1 MIKKRTLGQWTFTI
15 LNVVFLTLASAV
27 FILPILHVGFGSISE
42 PAQLLTHQGVILRP
56 LGFTLRGYEIVFE
69 NPNLVTSYLNTIF
82 YVVTGTAL
90 SLLLSAMGGYALSR
104 KKVLWKN
111 HIMLFIAFTML
122 FNGGLIPFYM
132 VVKGLNLIDTRL
144 AMILPTAVSAF
155 NLIIV
160 RTSMGEIPSSLE
172 ESAKIDGASHFTIL
186 FKIII
191 PLSKSILAVIVLFSA
206 VTNWNAWF
214 NARIFL
220 SKRSLFPLQ
229 LILREIL
236 IENDISK
243 VMQGSFE
250 FLGSEMYRQLVKYS
264 AIMVAIIPILCIYPF
279 LQRYFVKGVMIG
291 SIKG

>member
-1 MIKKRTLGQWTFTI
+1 MIKKRTLGQWVFTI
-15 LNVVFLTLASAV
+15 LNAVFLTLASAA
-27 FILPILHVGFGSISE
+27 FILPILHVAFGSVSQPE
-42 PAQLLTHQGVILRP
+42 QLLAHQGIILRP

-82 YVVTGTAL
+82 YVVTGTVIN
-90 SLLLSAMGGYALSR
+90 LLFSAMGGYALSR
-104 KKVLWKN
+104 KNLLWKN
-111 HIMLFIAFTML
+111 HIMLFIAFSML
-122 FNGGLIPFYM
+122 FSGGLIPFFM
-132 VVKGLNLIDTRL
+132 VVKTLNMIDTRW
-144 AMILPTAVSAF
+144 AMIIPTAVSAF

-160 RTSMGEIPSSLE
+160 RTSMAEIPSSLE
-172 ESAKIDGASHFTIL
+172 ESAKIDGAGHFTIL
-186 FKIII
+186 FRIVL
-191 PLSKSILAVIVLFSA
+191 PLSKAIMAVVALFSA
-206 VTNWNAWF
+206 VGHWNAWF

-220 SKRSLFPLQ
+220 SDRSLFPLQ

-264 AIMVAIIPILCIYPF
+264 TIMVAVIPILCIYPF

>member
-1 MIKKRTLGQWTFTI
+1 MIKKRTPGQWVFTI
-15 LNVVFLTLASAV
+15 ANAVFLTLAAAA
-27 FILPILHVGFGSISE
+27 FIVPILHVGFGSISQPE
-42 PAQLLTHQGVILRP
+42 QLLAHQGIILRP

-82 YVVTGTAL
+82 YVVTGTAIN
-90 SLLLSAMGGYALSR
+90 LLLSAMGGYALSR
-104 KKVLWKN
+104 KNLLWKN
-111 HIMLFIAFTML
+111 HIMMFIAFSML
-122 FNGGLIPFYM
+122 FSGGLIPFFM
-132 VVKGLNLIDTRL
+132 VVKTLNMIDTRW
-144 AMILPTAVSAF
+144 AMIIPTAVSAF

-160 RTSMGEIPSSLE
+160 RTAMAEIPASLE
-172 ESAKIDGASHFTIL
+172 ESAKIDGAGHFTIL
-186 FKIII
+186 FRIVL
-191 PLSKSILAVIVLFSA
+191 PLSKAIMAVVALFSA
-206 VTNWNAWF
+206 VGHWNAWF

-220 SKRSLFPLQ
+220 SDRSLFPLQ

-264 AIMVAIIPILCIYPF
+264 TIMVAIIPILCIYPF